1 MQKNYTAST
10 LENPGLTS
18 TVIQFDPLLPRPA
31 AGPDG
36 QGMEIPCGA
45 CVLPDGRVQL
55 CMYAPNA
62 QEVRV
67 KFSSPGFIVPLQRG
81 ERGLWTAVTET
92 PTAGML
98 TTEFFVD
105 GNSVLNPMAPI
116 GFADN
121 NPVNYVNVPEEEFD
135 FYQCKD
141 VPHGSVSHEFFRS
154 SVTGRTE
161 TCLVYLPAEY
171 AAHPEKAYPV
181 LYLQHGY
188 GENETCWTMQG
199 HVNFI
204 LDNEIAA
211 GTAVPMIVVMCNG
224 MLQLPG
230 DGGRSWRHADPACME
245 DFLLHDVIPFVERRF
260 RCLTD
265 RDHRAMAGLSM
276 GSFQT
281 CWTTFRH
288 LDLFSYAG
296 LFSGFMRSPRTGEG
310 AHLGVLDDAGAF
322 HRALKVFFRAMG
334 DKDPFFDAF
343 RQDSE
348 ICREKNI
355 HCIEKIYDGYH
366 LWKVWRECVRDFLP
380 LLFH

>member
-1 MQKNYTAST
+1 
-10 LENPGLTS
+10 
-18 TVIQFDPLLPRPA
+18 
-31 AGPDG
+31 
-36 QGMEIPCGA
+36 
-45 CVLPDGRVQL
+45 
-55 CMYAPNA
+55 
-62 QEVRV
+62 
-67 KFSSPGFIVPLQRG
+67 
-81 ERGLWTAVTET
+81 
-92 PTAGML
+92 
-98 TTEFFVD
+98 
-105 GNSVLNPMAPI
+105 
-116 GFADN
+116 
-121 NPVNYVNVPEEEFD
+121 
-135 FYQCKD
+135 
-141 VPHGSVSHEFFRS
+141 
-154 SVTGRTE
+154 
-161 TCLVYLPAEY
+161 
-171 AAHPEKAYPV
+171 
-181 LYLQHGY
+181 
-188 GENETCWTMQG
+188 MQG

-245 DFLLHDVIPFVERRF
+245 DFLLHDVIPFVEGRF

-281 CWTTFRH
+281 AGPRSATWTCSATRAC
-288 LDLFSYAG
+288 SAA
-296 LFSGFMRSPRTGEG
+296 SCAARAPAKARTS
-310 AHLGVLDDAGAF
+310 AWLDDAGAF

-355 HCIEKIYDGYH
+355 RCIEKIYDGYH

>member
-67 KFSSPGFIVPLQRG
+67 KFSSPDFIVPLQRG

-121 NPVNYVNVPEEEFD
+121 NPVNYVNVPEAEFD

-161 TCLVYLPAEY
+161 TCVVYLPAEY

-245 DFLLHDVIPFVERRF
+245 DFLLHDVIPFVEGRF

-265 RDHRAMAGLSM
+265 RDGRYRFITITPGSSAQAARNRAASSM
-276 GSFQT
+276 E
-281 CWTTFRH
+281 
-288 LDLFSYAG
+288 
-296 LFSGFMRSPRTGEG
+296 SP
-310 AHLGVLDDAGAF
+310 AWGVTL
-322 HRALKVFFRAMG
+322 R
-334 DKDPFFDAF
+334 
-343 RQDSE
+343 
-348 ICREKNI
+348 
-355 HCIEKIYDGYH
+355 
-366 LWKVWRECVRDFLP
+366 
-380 LLFH
+380 

>member
-1 MQKNYTAST
+1 M
-10 LENPGLTS
+10 
-18 TVIQFDPLLPRPA
+18 
-31 AGPDG
+31 
-36 QGMEIPCGA
+36 
-45 CVLPDGRVQL
+45 
-55 CMYAPNA
+55 
-62 QEVRV
+62 
-67 KFSSPGFIVPLQRG
+67 
-81 ERGLWTAVTET
+81 
-92 PTAGML
+92 
-98 TTEFFVD
+98 
-105 GNSVLNPMAPI
+105 
-116 GFADN
+116 
-121 NPVNYVNVPEEEFD
+121 PEAEFD

-245 DFLLHDVIPFVERRF
+245 DFLLHDVIPFVEGRF

-355 HCIEKIYDGYH
+355 RCIEKIYDGYH